1 MLNTQ
6 GKHGRLKYDTRARAQ
21 RAADKLG
28 LDGTHSHQMSGTT
41 IYMPGRRHEPLNKA
55 LRDRGMRPTPVPGE
69 DGMMGGGM
77 SGMSGGMG
85 GGMSSGMSMGS
96 NSEPM
101 SMSSDMALDADPMD
115 MDAVVSSEGRG
126 GDGAAELD
134 PMMADRDDP
143 MDLPDPGV
151 PAGRTQADDDV
162 LDMSGGMMDMRGD
175 VLEDQTDRAMETD
188 LFGDGVGR
196 RSEGDSRNVLVGD
209 PDDDDEMELY

>member
-28 LDGTHSHQMSGTT
+28 LDGTHSHQMNGTT

-69 DGMMGGGM
+69 NGMMGGGM
-77 SGMSGGMG
+77 SGMSGGMSG
-85 GGMSSGMSMGS
+85 GMSMGGD
-96 NSEPM
+96 SEPM
-101 SMSSDMALDADPMD
+101 GMSM
-115 MDAVVSSEGRG
+115 G
-126 GDGAAELD
+126 GDSE
-134 PMMADRDDP
+134 PMGMSMGGDSEP

-162 LDMSGGMMDMRGD
+162 LDMSGGAMDMRSD
-175 VLEDQTDRAMETD
+175 VLEDETDRAMETD
-188 LFGDGVGR
+188 LFSSGVGR